1 MAMLQDALIR
11 GAWHGQPEVR
21 NGKLPSIQDIRESR
35 WFCAGIFRL
44 KTG

>member
-21 NGKLPSIQDIRESR
+21 NGKLPSIQDTANPDGFAPAS
-35 WFCAGIFRL
+35 FA
-44 KTG
+44 